1 MLIDYERMQ
10 RLQPRDDSK
19 IPFTMVNVISV
30 IIITLGILFLY
41 KRYKDKEWKT
51 KNPFAEG

>member
-19 IPFTMVNVISV
+19 IPFTMVNVLSV
-30 IIITLGILFLY
+30 IVITLGVMFLY

-51 KNPFAEG
+51 QNPFAQG